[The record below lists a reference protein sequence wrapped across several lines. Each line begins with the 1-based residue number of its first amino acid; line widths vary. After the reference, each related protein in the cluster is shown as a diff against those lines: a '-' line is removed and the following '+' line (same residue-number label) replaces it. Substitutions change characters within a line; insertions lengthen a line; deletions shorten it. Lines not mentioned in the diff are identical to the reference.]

1 MDAASTTRHV
11 MVRCPFC
18 AKLNRVDASRAKD
31 RPKCGECSR
40 PILLDRPVIVTDQ
53 DLDRVI
59 AESDIPVVV
68 DFYADWC
75 GPCKVMAPVFDE
87 VARDRMGSILFTKL
101 DTDRNQQ
108 MAVKYGIRGIPTLAV
123 FKGGREIERQ
133 VGAVPRAE
141 LNLILDR
148 ATSPAA

>member
-1 MDAASTTRHV
+1 MDKTGAATRV

-31 RPKCGECSR
+31 RPTCGECSR

-75 GPCKVMAPVFDE
+75 GPCKFMAPVFDE
-87 VARDRMGSILFTKL
+87 AARERTGSILFTKL

-108 MAVKYGIRGIPTLAV
+108 MAMKYGIRGIPTLVV

-133 VGAVPRAE
+133 VGAVPKPA
-141 LNLILDR
+141 LNKILDR
-148 ATSPAA
+148 ATSLA